1 MSTTSIDGISL
12 SDLSVN
18 SLILIKDQYNA
29 DENGIYKKPFY
40 YVFIHVF
47 IGFLSFYYIWIG
59 IAFLFYQFSQLILNK
74 RFFIFQGKIEEGNS
88 LNHTLVKMGEFFLGF
103 LIGFF
108 VYKFHP
114 KIKF

>member
-1 MSTTSIDGISL
+1 MD
-12 SDLSVN
+12 DN
-18 SLILIKDQYNA
+18 SKENPN
-29 DENGIYKKPFY
+29 ENGIYKKPFY